1 MENRKAEICKVAD
14 THIAVV
20 MMVLSEVRE
29 FTMSLYIS

>member
-20 MMVLSEVRE
+20 MMATSEVR
-29 FTMSLYIS
+29 